1 MKNNTDSFSIC
12 QTITKHTVQ
21 DDTTDYNTKDI
32 TVQYYKLPYDIP
44 YYMIQHATT
53 HQRVLCKNIHKQK
66 YPVPYNTTT
75 QYIVLYKTK
84 HYNTK
89 DTL

>member
-53 HQRVLCKNIHKQK
+53 H
-66 YPVPYNTTT
+66 
-75 QYIVLYKTK
+75 
-84 HYNTK
+84 
-89 DTL
+89 